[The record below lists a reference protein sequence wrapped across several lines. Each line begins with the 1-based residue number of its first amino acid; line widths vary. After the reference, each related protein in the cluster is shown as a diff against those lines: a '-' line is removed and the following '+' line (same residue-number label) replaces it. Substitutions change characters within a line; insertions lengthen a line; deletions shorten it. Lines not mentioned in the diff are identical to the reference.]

1 MVVKIPF
8 GKRENEIVHISEI
21 TNNERGIK
29 CNFVCVNCGERLV
42 AKIGGNKKTRH
53 FAHYNECICNG
64 GIESALHLFAKD
76 IFNKRKEIMI
86 PSLYIKFCNYSFERS
101 DIEISSKEGY
111 GAYFECKSL
120 KKNKDYNYLNINYD
134 VKRICRDQKL
144 KFDKVEIEKVIGD
157 IKPDIILSV
166 SNRKLL
172 VEIAV
177 THFIDDKK
185 RDKINKMGLS
195 TIEIDLSEYKEKFNT
210 LDKKYLE
217 DIIVNKVENKMWIYN
232 EKCEKVI
239 EYILQK
245 NIYQYEKMKEKIKR
259 DIKIKKEQDI
269 GREKLREL
277 KIKNEENRR
286 LREQKEL
293 NNKFEQLLNNKE
305 EILKTN
311 RNELF
316 KTKVWQKIKDQYSVN
331 ENNIPKLID
340 IEVRNEVI
348 FKIDRVI
355 WQYLIFSRKV
365 SKEKCIWINDIVKF
379 VKDNIPMHNELINYD
394 LGDRVDEAINEY
406 IDELVNLGVVELRSK
421 KGVWGKSFIVLTSNL
436 N

>member
-1 MVVKIPF
+1 MII
-8 GKRENEIVHISEI
+8 NISYD
-21 TNNERGIK
+21 IK
-29 CNFVCVNCGERLV
+29 
-42 AKIGGNKKTRH
+42 K
-53 FAHYNECICNG
+53 
-64 GIESALHLFAKD
+64 
-76 IFNKRKEIMI
+76 
-86 PSLYIKFCNYSFERS
+86 
-101 DIEISSKEGY
+101 
-111 GAYFECKSL
+111 
-120 KKNKDYNYLNINYD
+120 
-134 VKRICRDQKL
+134 ICRGQKL

-185 RDKINKMGLS
+185 RDKINKKGLS
-195 TIEIDLSEYKEKFNT
+195 TIEIDLSEYKEKFNI

-217 DIIVNKVENKMWIYN
+217 DIIVNKVENKGWIYN

-245 NIYQYEKMKEKIKR
+245 NIYQYEKMKERIKR
-259 DIKIKKEQDI
+259 DIKIKKEQGI
-269 GREKLREL
+269 RKEKLREL
-277 KIKNEENRR
+277 KIKNEENKK

-293 NNKFEQLLNNKE
+293 NNKFEQLLNNKK
-305 EILKTN
+305 EILKTH

-316 KTKVWQKIKDQYSVN
+316 KTKIWQKIKDEYDVN

-355 WQYLIFSRKV
+355 WQYLIFSRKI

-379 VKDNIPMHNELINYD
+379 VKVNIPMHNELINYD

-406 IDELVNLGVVELRSK
+406 IDRLVNFGVVELRSK
-421 KGVWGKSFIVLTSNL
+421 KGVWGKSFIVLTSKL

>member
-21 TNNERGIK
+21 TNDQRGIK
-29 CNFVCVNCGERLV
+29 CNCVCVNCGERLV

-53 FAHYNECICNG
+53 FAHYKECICNG
-64 GIESALHLFAKD
+64 GLESALHLFAKD

-101 DIEISSKEGY
+101 DIEISSKEGER
-111 GAYFECKSL
+111 AYFECTSV
-120 KKNKDYNYLNINYD
+120 KKNEDYDYLNISYD
-134 VKRICRDQKL
+134 IKKICRGQKL

-185 RDKINKMGLS
+185 RDKINKKGLS
-195 TIEIDLSEYKEKFNT
+195 TIEIDLSEYKEKFNI

-217 DIIVNKVENKMWIYN
+217 DIIVNKVENKGWIYN

-259 DIKIKKEQDI
+259 DINIKKEQGI
-269 GREKLREL
+269 RKEKLREL
-277 KIKNEENRR
+277 KIKNEENKK

-293 NNKFEQLLNNKE
+293 NNKFEQLLNNKK
-305 EILKTN
+305 EILKTY

-316 KTKVWQKIKDQYSVN
+316 KTKIWQKIKDEYDVN

-355 WQYLIFSRKV
+355 WQYLIFSRKI

>member
-1 MVVKIPF
+1 M
-8 GKRENEIVHISEI
+8 
-21 TNNERGIK
+21 
-29 CNFVCVNCGERLV
+29 
-42 AKIGGNKKTRH
+42 
-53 FAHYNECICNG
+53 
-64 GIESALHLFAKD
+64 
-76 IFNKRKEIMI
+76 
-86 PSLYIKFCNYSFERS
+86 
-101 DIEISSKEGY
+101 
-111 GAYFECKSL
+111 
-120 KKNKDYNYLNINYD
+120 
-134 VKRICRDQKL
+134 
-144 KFDKVEIEKVIGD
+144 
-157 IKPDIILSV
+157 
-166 SNRKLL
+166 
-172 VEIAV
+172 
-177 THFIDDKK
+177 
-185 RDKINKMGLS
+185 
-195 TIEIDLSEYKEKFNT
+195 
-210 LDKKYLE
+210 
-217 DIIVNKVENKMWIYN
+217 
-232 EKCEKVI
+232 
-239 EYILQK
+239 
-245 NIYQYEKMKEKIKR
+245 
-259 DIKIKKEQDI
+259 
-269 GREKLREL
+269 
-277 KIKNEENRR
+277 
-286 LREQKEL
+286 
-293 NNKFEQLLNNKE
+293 LNNKE

>member
-8 GKRENEIVHISEI
+8 GKRENEIVHISQI
-21 TNNERGIK
+21 TNEERGIK
-29 CNFVCVNCGERLV
+29 CNCVCVNCGERLV

-53 FAHYNECICNG
+53 FAHYKECICNG
-64 GIESALHLFAKD
+64 GLESALHLFAKD

-101 DIEISSKEGY
+101 DIEISSKEGER
-111 GAYFECKSL
+111 AYFECTSV
-120 KKNKDYNYLNINYD
+120 KKNEDYDYLNISYD
-134 VKRICRDQKL
+134 IKKICRGQKL
-144 KFDKVEIEKVIGD
+144 KFDKVEIEKVIGY

-185 RDKINKMGLS
+185 RDKINKKGLS
-195 TIEIDLSEYKEKFNT
+195 TIEIDLSEYKEKFNI

-217 DIIVNKVENKMWIYN
+217 DIIVNKVENKGWIYN

-245 NIYQYEKMKEKIKR
+245 NIYQYEKMKERIKR
-259 DIKIKKEQDI
+259 DIKIKKEQ
-269 GREKLREL
+269 GVRKEKLREL
-277 KIKNEENRR
+277 KIKNEENKK

-293 NNKFEQLLNNKE
+293 NNKFEQLLNNKK
-305 EILKTN
+305 EILKTH

-316 KTKVWQKIKDQYSVN
+316 KTKIWQKIKDEYDVN

-355 WQYLIFSRKV
+355 WQYLIFSRKI

-379 VKDNIPMHNELINYD
+379 VKVNIPMHNELINYD

-406 IDELVNLGVVELRSK
+406 IDRLVNFGVVELRSK
-421 KGVWGKSFIVLTSNL
+421 KGVWGKSFIVLNSKFN
-436 N
+436 

>member
-8 GKRENEIVHISEI
+8 GKRENEIVNISQI
-21 TNNERGIK
+21 TNEERGIK
-29 CNFVCVNCGERLV
+29 CNCVCVNCGERLV

-53 FAHYNECICNG
+53 FAHYKECICNG
-64 GIESALHLFAKD
+64 GLESALHLFAKD

-101 DIEISSKEGY
+101 DIEISSKEGER
-111 GAYFECKSL
+111 AYFECTSV
-120 KKNKDYNYLNINYD
+120 KKNEDYDYLNISYD
-134 VKRICRDQKL
+134 IKKICRGQKL

-185 RDKINKMGLS
+185 RDKINKKGLS
-195 TIEIDLSEYKEKFNT
+195 TIEIDLSEYKEKFNI

-217 DIIVNKVENKMWIYN
+217 DIIVNKVENKGWIYN

-259 DIKIKKEQDI
+259 DIKIKKEQGI
-269 GREKLREL
+269 RKEKLREL
-277 KIKNEENRR
+277 KIKNEENKK

-293 NNKFEQLLNNKE
+293 NNKFEQLLNNKK
-305 EILKTN
+305 EILKTH

-316 KTKVWQKIKDQYSVN
+316 KTKIWQKIKDEYDVN

-355 WQYLIFSRKV
+355 WQYLIFSRKI

-379 VKDNIPMHNELINYD
+379 VKVNIPMHNELINYD

-406 IDELVNLGVVELRSK
+406 IDRLVNFGVVELRSK
-421 KGVWGKSFIVLTSNL
+421 KGVWGKSFIVLNSKFN
-436 N
+436 

>member
-8 GKRENEIVHISEI
+8 GKRENEIVHISQI
-21 TNNERGIK
+21 TNEERGIK
-29 CNFVCVNCGERLV
+29 CNCVCVNCGERLV

-53 FAHYNECICNG
+53 FAHYKECICNG
-64 GIESALHLFAKD
+64 GLESALHLFAKD

-101 DIEISSKEGY
+101 DIEISSKEGER
-111 GAYFECKSL
+111 AYFECTSV
-120 KKNKDYNYLNINYD
+120 KKNEDYDYLNISYD
-134 VKRICRDQKL
+134 IKKICRGQKL

-185 RDKINKMGLS
+185 RDKINKKGLS
-195 TIEIDLSEYKEKFNT
+195 TIEIDLSEYKEKFNI

-217 DIIVNKVENKMWIYN
+217 DIIVNKVENKGWIYN

-259 DIKIKKEQDI
+259 DIKIKKEQGI
-269 GREKLREL
+269 RKEKLREL
-277 KIKNEENRR
+277 KIKNEENKK

-293 NNKFEQLLNNKE
+293 NNKFEQLLNNKK
-305 EILKTN
+305 EILKTH

-316 KTKVWQKIKDQYSVN
+316 KTKIWQKIKDEYDVN

-355 WQYLIFSRKV
+355 WQYLIFSRKI

-379 VKDNIPMHNELINYD
+379 VKVNIPMHNELINYD

-406 IDELVNLGVVELRSK
+406 IDRLVNFGVVELRSK
-421 KGVWGKSFIVLTSNL
+421 KGVWGKSFIVLNSKFN
-436 N
+436 

>member
-8 GKRENEIVHISEI
+8 GKRENEIVHISQI
-21 TNNERGIK
+21 TNEERGIK
-29 CNFVCVNCGERLV
+29 CNCVCVNCGERLV

-53 FAHYNECICNG
+53 FAHYKECICNG
-64 GIESALHLFAKD
+64 GLESALHLFAKD

-101 DIEISSKEGY
+101 DIEISSKEGER
-111 GAYFECKSL
+111 AYFECTSV
-120 KKNKDYNYLNINYD
+120 KKNEDYDYLNISYD
-134 VKRICRDQKL
+134 IKKICRGQKL

-185 RDKINKMGLS
+185 RDKINKKGLS
-195 TIEIDLSEYKEKFNT
+195 TIEIDLSEYKEKFNI

-217 DIIVNKVENKMWIYN
+217 DIIVNKVENKGWIYN

-245 NIYQYEKMKEKIKR
+245 NIYQYEKMKERIKR
-259 DIKIKKEQDI
+259 DIKIKKEQGI
-269 GREKLREL
+269 RKEKLREL
-277 KIKNEENRR
+277 KIKNEENKK

-293 NNKFEQLLNNKE
+293 NNKFEQLLNNKK
-305 EILKTN
+305 EILKTH

-316 KTKVWQKIKDQYSVN
+316 KTKIWQKIKDEYDVN

-355 WQYLIFSRKV
+355 WQYLIFSRKI

-379 VKDNIPMHNELINYD
+379 VKVNIPMHNELINYD

-406 IDELVNLGVVELRSK
+406 IDRLVNFGVVELRSK
-421 KGVWGKSFIVLTSNL
+421 KGVWGKSFIVLTSKL